1 MESLTQGIF
10 DNLEF
15 WHWWVFAIVL
25 VVLEVF
31 SPGAFFMWM
40 GAAAGATGAALLVM
54 PDLSWQIQFII
65 FSVASIVAILLGR
78 TFFNRTSSD
87 IDDPT
92 LSQLEGELIGKTYLV
107 EKPIINGSGRI
118 QVGESTWKAQGP
130 DCDAG
135 SSVTVVGVQGA
146 VLLVELV

>member
-15 WHWWVFAIVL
+15 WHWWVFAVL
-25 VVLEVF
+25 LIILEVF

-40 GAAAGATGAALLVM
+40 GAAAGVTGLTLLVL
-54 PDLSWQIQFII
+54 PDLSWQMQFVI
-65 FSVASIVAILLGR
+65 FAAMSIVAILVGK
-78 TFFNRTSSD
+78 TFFNRKSAN

-92 LSQLEGELIGKTYLV
+92 LSQLETELIGNTYKV
-107 EKPIINGSGRI
+107 EKPIVNGSGRI

-130 DCDAG
+130 DCKAG
-135 SSVTVVGVQGA
+135 SSVKVVSVQGA
-146 VLLVELV
+146 VLVVEPV